1 MNLSRCSMKKIREL
15 IVFTAFLVVALW
27 KFDVVIEVLKS
38 IWKIVFPFALGGAIA
53 FVINVP
59 MSFLEKK
66 MLGKIKE
73 NNNIVSIF
81 CDEDDTSMF
90 LEGYIYAIGRQDFLI
105 KHITPHGLADG
116 YILKKID
123 SVMHLEISGQ
133 YEKKIEKLYSKKN
146 QRHIDLKLQDKVSLK
161 NNIFQICMNNKY
173 IVSIE
178 MIQDDECPIK
188 GVINKIDDNKVIVSK
203 LTEYGEDDGEAIL
216 KKENIDTISFLGVDE
231 EDIQLLKRK

>member
-133 YEKKIEKLYSKKN
+133 YEKK
-146 QRHIDLKLQDKVSLK
+146 
-161 NNIFQICMNNKY
+161 
-173 IVSIE
+173 
-178 MIQDDECPIK
+178 
-188 GVINKIDDNKVIVSK
+188 
-203 LTEYGEDDGEAIL
+203 
-216 KKENIDTISFLGVDE
+216 
-231 EDIQLLKRK
+231 

>member
-1 MNLSRCSMKKIREL
+1 MIKEL
-15 IVFTAFLVVALW
+15 I
-27 KFDVVIEVLKS
+27 
-38 IWKIVFPFALGGAIA
+38 
-53 FVINVP
+53 
-59 MSFLEKK
+59 
-66 MLGKIKE
+66 KIKE

-188 GVINKIDDNKVIVSK
+188 GVINKIDDNKIIISK
-203 LTEYGEDDGEAIL
+203 LTKYEDNDVEEIL